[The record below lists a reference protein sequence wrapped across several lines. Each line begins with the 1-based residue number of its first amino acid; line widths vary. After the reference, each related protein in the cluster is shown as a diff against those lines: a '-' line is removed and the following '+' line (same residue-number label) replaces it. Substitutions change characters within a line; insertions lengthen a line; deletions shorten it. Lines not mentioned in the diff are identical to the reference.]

1 MKKNV
6 SASFIGVVKLNAK
19 CVGRRSRDTYA
30 NKFESSH
37 QIKSSRL
44 DTMLRMFPPFLH
56 DKWTMIFFIALLMGA
71 IKYVWDNSSFVHQ
84 FPLHCKNI
92 LSNFQNYLFI
102 HSYYKIHCLKEN
114 LEMIFILSCIL
125 NKFEVEELSQKYLS
139 FSWVFWKNPINKMLR
154 I

>member
-1 MKKNV
+1 
-6 SASFIGVVKLNAK
+6 
-19 CVGRRSRDTYA
+19 
-30 NKFESSH
+30 
-37 QIKSSRL
+37 
-44 DTMLRMFPPFLH
+44 
-56 DKWTMIFFIALLMGA
+56 MGA
-71 IKYVWDNSSFVHQ
+71 IKYVGDNSSFVHQ

-139 FSWVFWKNPINKMLR
+139 FSLVFC
-154 I
+154 